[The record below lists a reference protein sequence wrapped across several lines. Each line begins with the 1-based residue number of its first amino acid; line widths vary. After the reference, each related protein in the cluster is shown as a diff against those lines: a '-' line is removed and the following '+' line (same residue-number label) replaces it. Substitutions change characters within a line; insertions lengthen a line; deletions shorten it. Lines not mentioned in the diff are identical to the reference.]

1 MKNIRILAAHH
12 DTLDAKSYTTV
23 LFEKILP
30 ILRSK
35 KNVHLTWL
43 IHKVEKIQPM
53 DIDSNTTILDIHDF
67 KNAVEVIRKVKPN
80 LVYALPGREHIGYA
94 LMLAARFLNV
104 PVIGGGLGR
113 QFFTKKKHSS
123 TSVNPIS
130 QFLQNLINTQNR
142 IGFLSR
148 LKFYIYKNMFLIRT
162 QKTVKIDTTQIISLS
177 YSFITN
183 YFFKSV
189 SEGWRGFDARFA
201 ADLNFLDGELMK
213 KPLIDAGWKDSSLM
227 VVGNPLYDDVFQQSE
242 SVESENKKRDAT
254 NVLFITVNMFGFNP
268 KWIMPKRITMTK
280 KIVSDISKEKN
291 MSLKI
296 KIHPTGE
303 TISEYE
309 SMIEHL
315 DASVSIHQKEDL
327 EQLVE
332 WADVVISTSTSTAL
346 IYALLAKKPIIIHN
360 CFELDYDELTQ
371 RGLVIE
377 CKELSDIVPTIKKA
391 IGSELP
397 TKKIDELVNDVLFKL
412 DGKASERISD
422 SIIRLLDNIEQ
433 KN

>member
-1 MKNIRILAAHH
+1 
-12 DTLDAKSYTTV
+12 
-23 LFEKILP
+23 
-30 ILRSK
+30 
-35 KNVHLTWL
+35 
-43 IHKVEKIQPM
+43 
-53 DIDSNTTILDIHDF
+53 
-67 KNAVEVIRKVKPN
+67 
-80 LVYALPGREHIGYA
+80 
-94 LMLAARFLNV
+94 
-104 PVIGGGLGR
+104 
-113 QFFTKKKHSS
+113 
-123 TSVNPIS
+123 
-130 QFLQNLINTQNR
+130 
-142 IGFLSR
+142 
-148 LKFYIYKNMFLIRT
+148 
-162 QKTVKIDTTQIISLS
+162 
-177 YSFITN
+177 
-183 YFFKSV
+183 
-189 SEGWRGFDARFA
+189 
-201 ADLNFLDGELMK
+201 
-213 KPLIDAGWKDSSLM
+213 
-227 VVGNPLYDDVFQQSE
+227 
-242 SVESENKKRDAT
+242 
-254 NVLFITVNMFGFNP
+254 MFGFNP